1 VAGPRVENAGAGD
14 DRAAELLAALDGIYD
29 PEMPC
34 SIVDLGLVYGARFDG
49 GCAKIVLTYTAI
61 GCPAREMLEDD
72 VRERLLGVSGVHS
85 VEIEVVW
92 SPPWTKERLTAR
104 GRELLLASGYSL

>member
-1 VAGPRVENAGAGD
+1 MTGDAGGRAG
-14 DRAAELLAALDGIYD
+14 ELLAALEEIYD

-34 SIVDLGLVYGARFDG
+34 SIVDLGLIYAARVDDG
-49 GCAKIVLTYTAI
+49 GRANVIMTYTAI
-61 GCPAREMLEDD
+61 ACPAREMIEGDIRD
-72 VRERLLGVSGVHS
+72 RLLRVPGVRS
-85 VEIEVVW
+85 VEINVVW

>member
-1 VAGPRVENAGAGD
+1 MTEGAGE
-14 DRAAELLAALDGIYD
+14 RSGELLAALEEIFD

-34 SIVDLGLVYGARFDG
+34 SIVDLGLIYDARVANGD
-49 GCAKIVLTYTAI
+49 ARVVLTYTAI
-61 GCPAREMLEDD
+61 ACPAREMIEGDI
-72 VRERLLGVSGVHS
+72 RERLLRVPGVRS